1 MKLVIGNDPELIGK
15 AREIRHCV
23 FVTEQGIPS
32 QLDSDG
38 LDDGAYH
45 ALMTQGDDLVGTAR
59 LTLVSPTHATLARV
73 SIMSDFR
80 GQGLSTTLISSLVN
94 KAKELNLNRIEIH
107 AHKNLKHYYESLDF
121 SYIKDAGSVAEHP
134 LIEMH
139 LKLTPE

>member
-15 AREIRHCV
+15 ARKIRHSV

-139 LKLTPE
+139 LKLNPE